1 MQNAKGTE
9 NFNNPYHTQANELVE
24 RFSGTLKKMLKA
36 YAVSVPLKWDDHL
49 PYVLFAYKE
58 VPNETTGLTPFELL
72 YARHVR
78 RPQDILKKQ

>member
-9 NFNNPYHTQANELVE
+9 NFNYPYHPQANELVE

-36 YAVSVPLKWDDHL
+36 YAVSEPFKWDDHL

-78 RPQDILKKQ
+78 RP